1 MILPT
6 PCRLRRIGLY
16 VVSLVVKKGNT
27 SGVVVK
33 VDPASLSRMLGE
45 WSQPGEALPE
55 ALADALLDL
64 IDAGFVPAGAV
75 LPPQRACAATLQVS
89 RQTVA
94 EAFGILEAAGHI
106 RRWLGQGRGLDQ
118 AALQ

>member
-64 IDAGFVPAGAV
+64 IDAGFVPAGCMCVWMGDSGAS
-75 LPPQRACAATLQVS
+75 LAAS
-89 RQTVA
+89 SD
-94 EAFGILEAAGHI
+94 AGS
-106 RRWLGQGRGLDQ
+106 
-118 AALQ
+118 

>member
-1 MILPT
+1 M
-6 PCRLRRIGLY
+6 RRIGLY

-64 IDAGFVPAGAV
+64 IDAGFLPAGAV

-94 EAFGILEAAGHI
+94 EAVG
-106 RRWLGQGRGLDQ
+106 
-118 AALQ
+118 